1 MEKIIISTKGNN
13 EIIDITQKVKE
24 IVEPSDIEEGICLI
38 SCPGSTCGITTIEY
52 EDGLIQ
58 DLRNTLDK
66 IAPVSNNYLHCQKWG
81 DCNGYAHIRSSL
93 INPFLTVPIKN
104 KELFLGTWQQ
114 IVFIDFDNRPRQ
126 REIYFTLVGK
136 K

>member
-24 IVEPSDIEEGICLI
+24 IVERSDIEEGICLI